1 MQTNLLSR
9 KSPSSAP
16 AASPS
21 RKRARGPVLKVV
33 AGLIGVLLLV
43 LGIKALQ
50 FKKMMSGPQGP
61 PPETVASAEVEK
73 RNWRPVLSAI
83 GSVSPVWGVMVSSE
97 VTGIVSEVA
106 FESGAF
112 VKKGD
117 LLVRLVA
124 GEQTAQLR
132 SAEADAELT
141 RSNLERSRDLAARK
155 VISQAE
161 LDSAEA
167 QHKQR
172 LAVVENLKSVIDRR
186 NIRAPFDGKTGIRQ
200 VNVGQTVEV
209 NKPLVALQSVD
220 PVYVDFTIPQQRI
233 SELTPGLE
241 VSVRT
246 DSFPEREFKGKLTAI
261 NSMIDSATRNVT
273 LQATLENPGELLKPG
288 MFAKVEVLLPEEKP
302 VLVIPATAVSYAPFG
317 DSVYVIEKKT
327 DEKTKEES
335 TVVRQQFIR
344 IGEARGD
351 FVSVTKGLQGGEQ
364 VVSAGAFKLRNG
376 MAVQVKNDVTA
387 PPEEKPKPA
396 DT

>member
-1 MQTNLLSR
+1 MQTNMLSR
-9 KSPSSAP
+9 KSPISPQAAP
-16 AASPS
+16 PP
-21 RKRARGPVLKVV
+21 RKRHRRALFKVI
-33 AGLIGVLLLV
+33 AGLVGVLLIV
-43 LGIKALQ
+43 VGVKALQ

-61 PPETVASAEVEK
+61 PPETVASTDVQE
-73 RNWRPVLSAI
+73 RNWRPVLSAV

-97 VTGIVSEVA
+97 VAGIVSEVS

-117 LLVRLVA
+117 LLLRLNA
-124 GEQTAQLR
+124 DEQTAQLR

-141 RSNLERSRDLAARK
+141 RSNVERSRDLAARK

-161 LDSAEA
+161 LDTAEA

-172 LAVVENLKSVIDRR
+172 LAVLDNLKSVIDKR

-200 VNVGQTVEV
+200 LNVGQTIDV
-209 NKPLVALQSVD
+209 NRPIVALQSVD
-220 PVYVDFTIPQQRI
+220 PVYVDFTMPQQRI
-233 SELTPGLE
+233 SELAPGLE

-246 DSFPEREFKGKLTAI
+246 DSFPDREFKGKLTAI
-261 NSMIDSATRNVT
+261 NSMIDSVTRNVT
-273 LQATLENPGELLKPG
+273 LQATLKNSEELLKPG
-288 MFAKVEVLLPEEKP
+288 MFAKVEVLLPEEKS
-302 VLVIPATAVSYAPFG
+302 VLVIPATAVSYAPYG

-327 DEKTKEES
+327 DEKTKRET
-335 TVVRQQFIR
+335 TVIRQQFIR

-351 FVSVTKGLQGGEQ
+351 FVSVTKGLQGGEK

-376 MAVQVKNDVTA
+376 MAVVVKDDFGA